1 MNIIAGEQSIPR
13 GRHRLV
19 SVIRAAGD
27 VICID
32 DVVRT
37 LSLIRTDAAKLLS
50 RWTKQG
56 WLRRVG
62 RGSYVPAA
70 LDSLESK
77 YVLDDPWV
85 LVPAL
90 YAPGYI
96 GGCTAAEYWDL
107 TEQIFHNIVVM
118 TAQTVRK
125 KKQVRHGT
133 QFALCHIPESRIF
146 GTRTVWSGRSKIQ
159 VSDVHRTIVDMLDSP
174 SLGGGIQHVADC
186 LDAYLKRSDRND
198 DTLIK
203 YAERLGN
210 GAIFKRLGFLAERSA
225 DSRLAASCRTRL
237 SKGNARIS
245 PTLECTR
252 LISRWR
258 LWVSESWLRKK
269 AVQTASISAAV
280 VGKIDIRKEVT

>member
-1 MNIIAGEQSIPR
+1 MHIITGEQTIPR
-13 GRHRLV
+13 SRHRLV
-19 SVIRAAGD
+19 SVIRATGD

-62 RGSYVPAA
+62 RGRYVAAA

-96 GGCTAAEYWDL
+96 GGRTAAEYWDL
-107 TEQIFHNIVVM
+107 TEQIFRNIVVM
-118 TAQTVRK
+118 TAQTVREK
-125 KKQVRHGT
+125 QQVRHGA
-133 QFALCHIPESRIF
+133 QFALYHIPENRIF
-146 GTRTVWSGRSKIQ
+146 GTRTVWRGRSKIQ
-159 VSDVHRTIVDMLDSP
+159 VSDVHRTIVDMLDNP

-210 GAIFKRLGFLAERSA
+210 GAIFKRLGFLAERRA
-225 DSRLAASCRTRL
+225 DSLAADCRTRL
-237 SKGNARIS
+237 TKGNARIF

-252 LISRWR
+252 LVSRWR
-258 LWVSESWLRKK
+258 LWVSESWLRT
-269 AVQTASISAAV
+269 ARTASTSAAV
-280 VGKIDIRKEVT
+280 AGKIDVRKEVT